1 MAESAATL
9 SLLTAAD
16 GVRAVMGDATDF
28 GVVGPIAVVTA
39 GMGGDERIKRG
50 NCPQEVSVK
59 CQRSVREVSVKYP

>member
-1 MAESAATL
+1 
-9 SLLTAAD
+9 
-16 GVRAVMGDATDF
+16 MGDATDF